1 MRIIHSQTTP
11 SRITLFSSTARITL
25 FSVTSRI
32 TFLIN
37 CENYSLLSN
46 FENHFSHQ
54 LRELLSFSSNTGN
67 VILDLNSEKAS
78 SNLREECRKR
88 LKCSDGRPTR
98 LTTQT
103 ARNGPDGPPNG
114 PNGPPNGPDGP
125 PNGPDGPPN
134 GPDSGAGDR
143 RLRPWYLTRGWI
155 MSHLY
160 IQFGINTV

>member
-37 CENYSLLSN
+37 CENYSLLSS

-67 VILDLNSEKAS
+67 IILDLNSEKAS

-103 ARNGPDGPPNG
+103 DCPAARTDRITART
-114 PNGPPNGPDGP
+114 DRVTART
-125 PNGPDGPPN
+125 DCLTARLTART
-134 GPDSGAGDR
+134 DSLTARTDHLTARTAEPATAGSDR
-143 RLRPWYLTRGWI
+143 GT
-155 MSHLY
+155 
-160 IQFGINTV
+160 

>member
-37 CENYSLLSN
+37 CENYSLLSS

-67 VILDLNSEKAS
+67 IILDLNSEKAS

-103 ARNGPDGPPNG
+103 ARLTAWT
-114 PNGPPNGPDGP
+114 
-125 PNGPDGPPN
+125 
-134 GPDSGAGDR
+134 DSQTARTDH
-143 RLRPWYLTRGWI
+143 LTARTD
-155 MSHLY
+155 HLTARTDHLTARTAEPAKVTY
-160 IQFGINTV
+160 TVTQLHDL

>member
-25 FSVTSRI
+25 FSVTSKI

-37 CENYSLLSN
+37 CENYSLLSS

-67 VILDLNSEKAS
+67 IILDLNSEKAS
-78 SNLREECRKR
+78 SNLWKECRKR

-103 ARNGPDGPPNG
+103 ARPTARTDRPTAWT
-114 PNGPPNGPDGP
+114 DRLTART
-125 PNGPDGPPN
+125 DRLTAQTDCLTART
-134 GPDSGAGDR
+134 DSLTARTAEPATAGSDR
-143 RLRPWYLTRGWI
+143 GT
-155 MSHLY
+155 
-160 IQFGINTV
+160 

>member
-78 SNLREECRKR
+78 SNLREECCKR
-88 LKCSDGRPTR
+88 LRCSSGQPNRPDGTPT
-98 LTTQT
+98 
-103 ARNGPDGPPNG
+103 GPDGPPY
-114 PNGPPNGPDGP
+114 GPDGRLTART
-125 PNGPDGPPN
+125 DRLTAQT
-134 GPDSGAGDR
+134 DSLTARTDHLTARTAEPATAGSDCGT
-143 RLRPWYLTRGWI
+143 YSRGWI

-160 IQFGINTV
+160 L